1 MSLKW
6 RPVELTRPTTTN
18 HTAKKT
24 KTRSFL
30 PLFPIIYSYRNICLH
45 LLNFFQGDAGNS
57 LTYHNGM
64 MFSTRDR
71 DNDKHYGW
79 NCAKQWKGAWWFNR
93 CHYSNLNMVN
103 TSRKMQD
110 LGQGL
115 IGTILKVTR
124 DLSKT
129 LR

>member
-6 RPVELTRPTTTN
+6 RSVEFIRPTTTN

-24 KTRSFL
+24 KTRSV
-30 PLFPIIYSYRNICLH
+30 LFIVCLQ

-64 MFSTRDR
+64 MFSTKDR

-79 NCAKQWKGAWWFNR
+79 SCAKQGKGAWWFKK
-93 CHYSNLNMVN
+93 CHYSNLNGQYLKEDAKSWSGINWYHFKSDKRSFKN
-103 TSRKMQD
+103 TEMK
-110 LGQGL
+110 
-115 IGTILKVTR
+115 ILQTQF
-124 DLSKT
+124 
-129 LR
+129 